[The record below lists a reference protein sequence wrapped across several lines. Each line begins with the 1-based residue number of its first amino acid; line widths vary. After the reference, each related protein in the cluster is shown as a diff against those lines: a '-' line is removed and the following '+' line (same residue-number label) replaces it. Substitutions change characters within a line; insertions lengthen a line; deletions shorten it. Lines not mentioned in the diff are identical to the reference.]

1 MNDWT
6 MVKLTEARQV
16 AALIGIDEDDWP
28 MASVGVRD
36 RYAALRRQGTLGAA
50 VEYLGHALPRR
61 EAVSWAGR
69 LLDDESRRIELTRR
83 SRLALDS
90 AMRWIGEPTDAHRRA
105 AHDAARA
112 ISKAAPERFLGL
124 AVFYSGGSVGGTGAP
139 LAPPLHACSR
149 FAVSAIEQAAYRSA
163 DSAAF
168 FQPRTR
174 SRRAGRRAGYRGS
187 GATMTLTLTLQN
199 SGRLDNG
206 APLELVLHRRGAII
220 GRASTCDWP
229 LPDPTKHISARHFEV
244 TFDGRFYVLTDTST
258 NGTFL
263 NGASERLS
271 SPHRITQGDRF
282 QVGPYLIRASLSG
295 EAEASL
301 RSADAAAATPGPR
314 AWAGW
319 DDGTSAAAPDDA
331 SSAGSNSGGGWGAPP
346 ANSGWDAA
354 PPPPPRD
361 NARWQPEV
369 GPSLA
374 RPDAHRQAGGQDGN
388 YGRDRTPAP
397 AGSGWAPSG
406 AVALPPVASAWES
419 PAPDTDPASGWS
431 SAAPDRPAAPSPDDV
446 WGRIAEGNVVD
457 WARGG
462 FGQPIAPGRSAWPQ
476 PRSCQPIAA
485 GGAPGCASTAAACR
499 PGSGGSRF
507 LCSSRASTGLDRRP
521 SNRAQTGR
529 RRISPAGGGPGG
541 DGRSARPRKGAAR
554 CRGDRILGTRP

>member
-1 MNDWT
+1 
-6 MVKLTEARQV
+6 
-16 AALIGIDEDDWP
+16 
-28 MASVGVRD
+28 
-36 RYAALRRQGTLGAA
+36 
-50 VEYLGHALPRR
+50 
-61 EAVSWAGR
+61 
-69 LLDDESRRIELTRR
+69 
-83 SRLALDS
+83 
-90 AMRWIGEPTDAHRRA
+90 
-105 AHDAARA
+105 
-112 ISKAAPERFLGL
+112 
-124 AVFYSGGSVGGTGAP
+124 
-139 LAPPLHACSR
+139 
-149 FAVSAIEQAAYRSA
+149 
-163 DSAAF
+163 
-168 FQPRTR
+168 
-174 SRRAGRRAGYRGS
+174 
-187 GATMTLTLTLQN
+187 MTLTLTLQN

-462 FGQPIAPGRSAWPQ
+462 FGQPIAPGEIRL
-476 PRSCQPIAA
+476 
-485 GGAPGCASTAAACR
+485 ASTPLLPA
-499 PGSGGSRF
+499 
-507 LCSSRASTGLDRRP
+507 
-521 SNRAQTGR
+521 NRCR
-529 RRISPAGGGPGG
+529 RRARLRQHRRRVPPRERRKPISLQQQG
-541 DGRSARPRKGAAR
+541 
-554 CRGDRILGTRP
+554 